1 MLGGLGH
8 CIRWVPK
15 AHNRRIRLP
24 KATWQE
30 LDREALEFL
39 VWGMQYHTLS
49 ADHIV
54 WSRSMLQANLD
65 MTNKVVKFSAFSN
78 FDSAFLLAQQS
89 DDQRALETFHN
100 ALPIQ
105 ELQRDFE
112 RWRRHFKVVDGGFNF
127 AEDAAR
133 QLASYP
139 AVLHWLETGVL
150 PGVQANEDLGGYS
163 LDEFRRFF
171 AALFMNCNFWTWVE
185 DGFDELFG
193 AEHDFGTSMLTLPHS
208 AMMQYLQHMS
218 GLRIEAVKA
227 LVRALTYD
235 ASNFHASL
243 TNQPFV
249 QSSDKR
255 LFLLPRLIAHVNPGR
270 MLVGAMNKGVGRQA
284 YDKLIEPLSRVA
296 LAEIASVF
304 QGLGLEVWQEKKIPS
319 NHGKFITP
327 DLIVLDRAKGELL
340 VADYKHSL
348 SPVGPS
354 EVVYKLVEL
363 EKGLKQVRGYL
374 SVMRTPANWPAE
386 IQSLEINK
394 IMGLLIFGY
403 PMVIPMRVDPEIV
416 VVNKFSLYEQL
427 TPQLFTTLSS
437 LIGWAKTRPELPFQ
451 PGRLREHEW
460 EVRVSDWTYKRSMH
474 VAE

>member
-1 MLGGLGH
+1 
-8 CIRWVPK
+8 
-15 AHNRRIRLP
+15 
-24 KATWQE
+24 
-30 LDREALEFL
+30 
-39 VWGMQYHTLS
+39 MQYYRLS
-49 ADHIV
+49 IDHIL
-54 WSRSMLQANLD
+54 WSRNMLQANLD
-65 MTNKVVKFSAFSN
+65 VTNKVVKFSAFSN
-78 FDSAFLLAQQS
+78 FDSAFLLAQHS
-89 DDQRALETFHN
+89 DNQRALETLHN

-112 RWRRHFKVVDGGFNF
+112 RWQRHFKVVDGGFSF
-127 AEDAAR
+127 AEDVAR

-150 PGVQANEDLGGYS
+150 PGIQANEDLGGYS
-163 LDEFRRFF
+163 LDEFRRFL
-171 AALFMNCNFWTWVE
+171 AALFINCNFWMWVE

-193 AEHDFGTSMLTLPHS
+193 SEHDFGTSMLTLPDS
-208 AMMQYLQHMS
+208 AMMQYLQRMS
-218 GLRIEAVKA
+218 GLRIDVVKA
-227 LVRALTYD
+227 IVRVLTYD

-249 QSSDKR
+249 QSADKR
-255 LFLLPRLIAHVNPGR
+255 LFLLPRLIALSNPGR
-270 MLVGAMNKGVGRQA
+270 MLVGAMNKGVSRQV
-284 YDKLIEPLSRVA
+284 YDKLIESLSQVA

-319 NHGKFITP
+319 NQRKFLTP

-354 EVVYKLVEL
+354 EVVYKLAEL
-363 EKGLKQVRGYL
+363 EKGLKQVRSYL
-374 SVMRTPANWPAE
+374 SVMSTPANWSTE

-437 LIGWAKTRPELPFQ
+437 LIDWAKTRPELAFQ
-451 PGRLREHEW
+451 PGRLREYEW

-474 VAE
+474 GVE